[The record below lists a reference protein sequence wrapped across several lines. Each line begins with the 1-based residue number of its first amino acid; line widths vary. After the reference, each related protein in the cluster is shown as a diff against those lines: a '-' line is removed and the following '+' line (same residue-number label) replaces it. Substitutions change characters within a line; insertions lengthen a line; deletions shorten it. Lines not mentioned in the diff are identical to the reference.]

1 MRPICRRLF
10 GVSNLASKLFR
21 PTEETRPKLAFL
33 ASRAYASQWNNES
46 LAEAVQKDKV
56 VVFMKGTPEEPMCG
70 FSKAVAQILAIH
82 GVKNFTAYNV
92 LEDEELRK
100 GIKEFSNWPTVPQ
113 VYLNGEFVGGCDI
126 LIQLHQSGE
135 IIEELQKIGHIS
147 DLAETKQ
154 ES

>member
-1 MRPICRRLF
+1 
-10 GVSNLASKLFR
+10 
-21 PTEETRPKLAFL
+21 
-33 ASRAYASQWNNES
+33 
-46 LAEAVQKDKV
+46 
-56 VVFMKGTPEEPMCG
+56 MCG